1 MERVYKTMRNAGA
14 CSIVIGSVMIV
25 TGLAAGVMAI
35 VSGAALLRRQIR
47 DYILIKGF
55 MLNQKSVA
63 RREYACNTLFTMKEK
78 IQNPGKDSFCR

>member
-1 MERVYKTMRNAGA
+1 MERVYKT
-14 CSIVIGSVMIV
+14 
-25 TGLAAGVMAI
+25 
-35 VSGAALLRRQIR
+35 QIR